1 MYQRFW
7 QYVQD
12 NPERYIVNSN
22 KDGLK
27 SLLNH
32 NTVYY
37 GSKGQLT
44 EGYNKYSQDISPIV
58 QFAKGN
64 TEYYSLILTKNSPL
78 TPFFKKL
85 AWKSIESGLRDA
97 LMREWFGPPIY
108 SSESKTTT
116 LGLTLEQTFLIFVV
130 ILGSLLVSLFIYFLE
145 VMWKKGYI
153 VIYDFNQGMTEI
165 MPKHGYY
172 QEVRAKLAGV
182 TGYKS
187 NSDISQVV

>member
-27 SLLNH
+27 ALLNQ

-37 GSKGQLT
+37 SSKGQLT
-44 EGYNKYSQDISPIV
+44 EGYNKYAQDISPIV

-130 ILGSLLVSLFIYFLE
+130 ILGSLLASLFIYFLE
-145 VMWKKGYI
+145 VIWKKGYI
-153 VIYDFNQGMTEI
+153 AMYEYN
-165 MPKHGYY
+165 
-172 QEVRAKLAGV
+172 
-182 TGYKS
+182 
-187 NSDISQVV
+187 